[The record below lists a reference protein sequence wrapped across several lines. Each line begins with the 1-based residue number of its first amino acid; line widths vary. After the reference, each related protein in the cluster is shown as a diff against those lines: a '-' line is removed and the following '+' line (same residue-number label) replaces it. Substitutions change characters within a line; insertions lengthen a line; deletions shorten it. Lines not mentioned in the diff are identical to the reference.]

1 MSKLRDNPMLIFY
14 LGLLLI
20 LTHFSICNGSSV
32 LDLNALKGSETDV
45 KVGDCIT
52 ELEMDS
58 ETNRR
63 VLAMQKKYISY
74 ETLKKDLVPCAR
86 PGASYYNCHA
96 VAANPY
102 NRGCEVITRCRVAS
116 SVEIKVESWMMAN
129 QNLNGRVA
137 IVTGGSRGIGRE
149 IVLHLHSL
157 GARVV
162 INYASSSNQAD
173 ELASQLNTKT
183 SPQVSAIA
191 AKADVSDPDLVK
203 LLFDKVEQ
211 EMGAQVHILVNCAGV
226 LDPKYPSLADTTVD
240 DWDNTFNINTKGAFL
255 VCREATNRL
264 ARGAGGRIIMI
275 TTSVVGGL
283 MPGYAAYAASK
294 AAVETM
300 TKIVAKELKGSG
312 ITANC
317 VAPGPVATELFFA
330 GKSEETVNRI
340 TEACPLGRLG
350 QPHDVSQVVGFLA
363 GDAGEW
369 INGQVLR
376 VNGGAL
382 II

>member
-45 KVGDCIT
+45 KIGDCIT
-52 ELEMDS
+52 EPEMDS

-102 NRGCEVITRCRVAS
+102 NRGLAS

-149 IVLHLHSL
+149 M
-157 GARVV
+157 
-162 INYASSSNQAD
+162 
-173 ELASQLNTKT
+173 
-183 SPQVSAIA
+183 
-191 AKADVSDPDLVK
+191 VK
-203 LLFDKVEQ
+203 LLFDMAEQ

-226 LDPKYPSLADTTVD
+226 LDPKYPSLADTTVN